1 VVDISVNVTLEDL
14 KNRQRRFDQMCDEL
28 YQKAK
33 EKYPDIDSVIP
44 IVLDPINGVVL
55 KKGSIPK
62 PVQLDQDTINAIR
75 LKSLKHIARDDETCI
90 ECEVKY
96 DAYGYVVAV
105 IHKYMNDND
114 ATVTLPDGR
123 QVAVEGLRTKVARG
137 RVKIINDF
145 KVEVMD

>member
-1 VVDISVNVTLEDL
+1 VVDISVNISLDDL

-28 YQKAK
+28 YSKAK
-33 EKYPDIDSVIP
+33 EKQPDIDSIIP
-44 IVLDPINGVVL
+44 VVLDPINAVVL

-75 LKSLKHIARDDETCI
+75 LKSLKHLAGENETCI
-90 ECEVKY
+90 ECEIKY
-96 DAYGYVVAV
+96 DVYGYVIAV

-114 ATVTLPDGR
+114 ATITMPDGR
-123 QVAVEGLRTKVARG
+123 QVVVEGLRTKVARG